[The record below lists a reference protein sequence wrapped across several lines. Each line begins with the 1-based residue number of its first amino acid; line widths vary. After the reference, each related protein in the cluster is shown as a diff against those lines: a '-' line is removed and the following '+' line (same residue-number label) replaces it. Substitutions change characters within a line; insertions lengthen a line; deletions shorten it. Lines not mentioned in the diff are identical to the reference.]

1 MKHLVKLFVVTFI
14 CLICTYSLAEQKIAF
29 IDMKF
34 ILNKSKAGEGAQK
47 YLKSTVEKDQ
57 KEFIEIEKSL
67 KKDENDLLKKK
78 ATLSKEEYEKKTDEL
93 RKRVVNYQNNRRS
106 ALSKLAKKRA
116 DARALL
122 LKKIDPII
130 DSYIKEQGIVLVI
143 DRKDIIRASKDLD
156 ITNIIV
162 EKLNKEL
169 PSLNLK

>member
-47 YLKSTVEKDQ
+47 YLKNTVEENQ
-57 KEFIEIEKSL
+57 KKFIETEKSL
-67 KKDENDLLKKK
+67 KNEENNLLQEK
-78 ATLSKEEYEKKTDEL
+78 ATLSKAEYEKKTDDL
-93 RKRVVNYQNNRRS
+93 RKRVFEYQNNRRS

>member
-1 MKHLVKLFVVTFI
+1 M
-14 CLICTYSLAEQKIAF
+14 
-29 IDMKF
+29 
-34 ILNKSKAGEGAQK
+34 
-47 YLKSTVEKDQ
+47 
-57 KEFIEIEKSL
+57 
-67 KKDENDLLKKK
+67 LKKK
-78 ATLSKEEYEKKTDEL
+78 PTLSKEEYKKKTDDL
-93 RKRVVNYQNNRRS
+93 RKRVVDYQNDRRS
-106 ALSKLAKKRA
+106 SLSKLAKGRA

-143 DRKDIIRASKDLD
+143 DKKNIIRANKNLD

>member
-34 ILNKSKAGEGAQK
+34 ILNKSKAGEGAQM
-47 YLKSTVEKDQ
+47 YLKNTVEKDQ
-57 KEFIEIEKSL
+57 KEFMEIEKSL

-78 ATLSKEEYEKKTDEL
+78 ATLSKEEYKKKT
-93 RKRVVNYQNNRRS
+93 YQNNRRS
-106 ALSKLAKKRA
+106 ALSKLAKGRA
-116 DARALL
+116 DARVLL

>member
-1 MKHLVKLFVVTFI
+1 MDINT
-14 CLICTYSLAEQKIAF
+14 
-29 IDMKF
+29 
-34 ILNKSKAGEGAQK
+34 
-47 YLKSTVEKDQ
+47 
-57 KEFIEIEKSL
+57 
-67 KKDENDLLKKK
+67 
-78 ATLSKEEYEKKTDEL
+78 
-93 RKRVVNYQNNRRS
+93 
-106 ALSKLAKKRA
+106 LAKKRT

-143 DRKDIIRASKDLD
+143 DKKHIIRASKNLD

>member
-47 YLKSTVEKDQ
+47 YLKNTVEKNQ
-57 KEFIEIEKSL
+57 KKFIETEQSL
-67 KKDENDLLKKK
+67 KNEENNLLQKK
-78 ATLSKEEYEKKTDEL
+78 ATLSKEEYEKKTDDL
-93 RKRVVNYQNNRRS
+93 RKRVFEYQNNRRS
-106 ALSKLAKKRA
+106 ALSELAKRRA

-143 DRKDIIRASKDLD
+143 DRKHIIRASKDLD